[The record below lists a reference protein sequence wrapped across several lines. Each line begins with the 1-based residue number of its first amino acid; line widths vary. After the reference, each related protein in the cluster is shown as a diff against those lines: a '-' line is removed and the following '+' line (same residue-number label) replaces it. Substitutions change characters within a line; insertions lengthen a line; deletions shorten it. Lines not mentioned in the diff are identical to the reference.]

1 MTEIRLIDA
10 NALKDEMS
18 KVFFNDN
25 DDMRRIEKL
34 IDNAPTV
41 DAIINTIEVRPQGEI
56 TDEDIQN
63 AIKQGYNDGYEM
75 AKAKFERPKG
85 DIEFAKWVA
94 DQIFF
99 KEVKDDLFVELA
111 CRKLE
116 KLGLVEKTESEWILR
131 GGGENE

>member
-1 MTEIRLIDA
+1 MAEVRTIDA
-10 NALKDEMS
+10 NALREE
-18 KVFFNDN
+18 FN
-25 DDMRRIEKL
+25 RPFWEKWEWDIICKT

-41 DAIINTIEVRPQGEI
+41 TPEI
-56 TDEDIQN
+56 TDEDIRD
-63 AIKQGYNDGYEM
+63 AIKQGYKDGYAM
-75 AKAKFERPKG
+75 ARAKFERPKG